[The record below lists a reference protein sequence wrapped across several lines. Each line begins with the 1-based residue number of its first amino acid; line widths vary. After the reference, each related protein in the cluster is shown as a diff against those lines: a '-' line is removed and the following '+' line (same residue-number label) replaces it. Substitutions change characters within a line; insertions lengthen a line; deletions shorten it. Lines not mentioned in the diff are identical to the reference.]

1 MSTHRQ
7 GKAECHYPV
16 ESNKEKD
23 CNPERFLGEGGGGC
37 NSRQVGSRKV
47 EVEREGIDLYVSIRL
62 KPLNI
67 ILSILTIGV
76 VLITILLVKRYA

>member
-23 CNPERFLGEGGGGC
+23 CNPERFLGEGGGC
-37 NSRQVGSRKV
+37 NSNQYPPSRKV
-47 EVEREGIDLYVSIRL
+47 EVDREGIDLYVSIRL